1 MGLYGNKFINVS
13 NGIDL
18 LDTYLNEFNNFVEL
32 VNSGNLPIDESAI
45 NLNKIKEMAIKVIN
59 GILEIL
65 KKAYNGV
72 KTILSKFSKKNR
84 KKKAEEIKKK
94 MYQNGNIGDMKFLPD
109 KQFVFESDIAINP
122 EKQNKLV
129 ETCQDI
135 QKNLFIYFDSE
146 DFMNEDMEEYKRGIT
161 SLSDILMKSY
171 DFTLYAKLDEGI
183 LDDEDGMMEIHKKL
197 LRKDCIDAIDFH
209 ALTIDFTTSM
219 RNCTATLL
227 RGTAEEELPKLNTAN
242 SIVNFLSEY
251 DNDIEVCKDNLED
264 IQEVYTKL
272 RVTMEKCFSKRE
284 IVNGDNGEYLPY
296 RKGKDLKLV
305 QAILRTI
312 KLDAKIVN
320 YLCTIA
326 TKSEMIKSQ
335 YLEKINIIVSA

>member
-32 VNSGNLPIDESAI
+32 INSGNLPIDESAI

-72 KTILSKFSKKNR
+72 KTILSKFNKKNR

-94 MYQNGNIGDMKFLPD
+94 MYQNGNIGDMKFETNRE
-109 KQFVFESDIAINP
+109 FVFESDIAINP

-129 ETCQDI
+129 KTCQDI

-209 ALTIDFTTSM
+209 ALTIDFVTSM

-227 RGTAEEELPKLNTAN
+227 KGTAEEELPKLNTAN

-251 DNDIEVCKDNLED
+251 DNDIEVCKDNLDD

-284 IVNGDNGEYLPY
+284 IDNGDNGEYLPY
-296 RKGKDLKLV
+296 HKGKDLKLV